1 MSKSTL
7 IPGILLLLCLVSLLH
22 SFKIHMFVRRRLTG
36 DVAHY
41 VDVYHI
47 GPQGTNHLYA
57 MSQTYWLYVQIALE
71 PVALPV
77 KTGRVLMRTNP
88 VTARYNVTT
97 AEAAQEWIVALPSG
111 DGSYRLHSPQTK
123 SEANR
128 AVFVSMYHELHCI
141 QTFAVALV
149 ENQKEQ
155 WSHFRH
161 CFNYIRQMVMC
172 RPDLTVEAG
181 RFVDDQFVTTT
192 PGSVHV
198 CQDWRIPHDF
208 LDTKMPWGITKGDQ
222 FWMKLHLNVV
232 SNT

>member
-7 IPGILLLLCLVSLLH
+7 IPGLLLLLCLVSLLH

-36 DVAHY
+36 NVAHY

-47 GPQGTNHLYA
+47 GPQ
-57 MSQTYWLYVQIALE
+57 ALE

-128 AVFVSMYHELHCI
+128 AVFVSMYHEIHCI

-155 WSHFRH
+155 WPHFRH

-208 LDTKMPWGITKGDQ
+208 LDTKMPWGITQGDQ
-222 FWMKLHLNVV
+222 F
-232 SNT
+232 